1 MWSPN
6 GTLISEQPES
16 GKDHVGFQAKEN
28 GDYRACFDAAAPA
41 GYTNATAAAAAEGE
55 EGAEGGINASAVLTE
70 GQAPEAEAAAAAA
83 AAAVPLTPVRVQ
95 VDWLTGV
102 GARDWDGVAKKDHLR
117 DVAVA
122 LEQLELELKDVYSE
136 MLSMRSREE
145 TMRDVSERVNAKV
158 AWLSVLSLAIS
169 CTLAAWQVLY
179 MKAYFIK
186 KKLL

>member
-6 GTLISEQPES
+6 ETLVSEQPES

-28 GDYRACFDAAAPA
+28 GDYRVCFDAAPPA
-41 GYTNATAAAAAEGE
+41 GYTNVTKPPAVD
-55 EGAEGGINASAVLTE
+55 GAEGGINASAVLTD
-70 GQAPEAEAAAAAA
+70 GQQPPAEEAAAAAA
-83 AAAVPLTPVRVQ
+83 AVIELTQVRVQ

-122 LEQLELELKDVYSE
+122 LEQLELELKDVYTE
-136 MLSMRSREE
+136 MLAMRSREE